1 MCNTALAFNSAKP
14 AISHSGSHRKVLRFV
29 LSSVNNAATH
39 ERRSDQK
46 LGFLITPSLIEYLSC
61 IHGCENLVFLSMH
74 LNIKS
79 VSIKNQIRFM
89 ICVTVA
95 AFP

>member
-39 ERRSDQK
+39 ERWSDQK
-46 LGFLITPSLIEYLSC
+46 LGCEYLSC
-61 IHGCENLVFLSMH
+61 IHGCENLVFLSVH